1 MALSSFV
8 FLDWVSLIFL
18 LMIVVGFRSDKLDGQ
33 SNTVITW
40 SANYLVVLLALW
52 AVAKFC

>member
-18 LMIVVGFRSDKLDGQ
+18 LMIVVGFRLDKLDGQ

-52 AVAKFC
+52 AVAKSC